1 MLLSCGAHKHVAEL
15 MRQWSNVDSN
25 VEHKHKLVACGCILN
40 ICADNGKFMYSNC
53 NLSAFSDVFEM
64 FPVLLTEAL
73 SKSISD
79 LGVIETLAAL
89 CKDTADDGVVDMALK
104 ALAAITDSCK

>member
-1 MLLSCGAHKHVAEL
+1 MLAAMWNTSTNWLLVDASSIFAQIMVNSCTVIVTYLPSL
-15 MRQWSNVDSN
+15 M
-25 VEHKHKLVACGCILN
+25 
-40 ICADNGKFMYSNC
+40 F
-53 NLSAFSDVFEM
+53 FEM

>member
-1 MLLSCGAHKHVAEL
+1 MFV
-15 MRQWSNVDSN
+15 
-25 VEHKHKLVACGCILN
+25 
-40 ICADNGKFMYSNC
+40 
-53 NLSAFSDVFEM
+53 EM
-64 FPVLLTEAL
+64 FPVVLTETL
-73 SKSISD
+73 SKNISD